1 MSVSVE
7 TLVGQRIADRYQV
20 IELVGRGAMGEV
32 YAATQLSTGRRCA
45 LKILR
50 SELLVNVHVLARFER
65 EAQLAARLTHPNT
78 VVVYDSGRDGD
89 RIFIAMELLEGRSL
103 EHEIRAGQFAPAR
116 AVLIAAQIC
125 ESLAEAHRAG
135 IVHRD
140 LKPNNILLIDR
151 AGNPDFVK
159 VCDFGIARQ
168 YEGGS
173 AKSGLTTEGLVYG
186 TPSYMSPEQ
195 LRGTPLDGRSD
206 VYALGVILYE
216 MMTSN
221 PPFSADS
228 VIELAN
234 KHLVDDPP
242 WFQTWGLAAP
252 VPEAL
257 EAVVRRAMSKVAA
270 DRFDSMEEMS
280 DALLAAVPSAMAD
293 RSGSVSMP
301 VRRPRTLPPAA
312 VAASEEGSP
321 STERRKSGRL
331 RYGIVALVV
340 ATALLGVAAGA
351 ALLLGTRL
359 AIGTGPS
366 PVPPGVKVRPG
377 VVRADDHEK
386 DRAAAGA
393 DTGSG
398 RGTAAGSAAE
408 TAPATGAA
416 TAAPA
421 ETAPASAGP
430 PGRLTLS
437 VKPWADVYEG
447 KKHLGT
453 TPIESASL
461 RAGKHVLTLVNEKL
475 GVRRTIT
482 VTLRPGE
489 ELKLPVVDLAAPA
502 P

>member
-1 MSVSVE
+1 
-7 TLVGQRIADRYQV
+7 
-20 IELVGRGAMGEV
+20 MGEV

-103 EHEIRAGQFAPAR
+103 ESEIRAGQFAPAR

-173 AKSGLTTEGLVYG
+173 AKVGLTTEGLVYG

-216 MMTSN
+216 MMTAN

-242 WFQTWGLAAP
+242 WFVTWELPAP
-252 VPEAL
+252 VPDAL

-270 DRFDSMEEMS
+270 DRFDSMEEMR

-312 VAASEEGSP
+312 VAASDGASP
-321 STERRKSGRL
+321 STERRKSGGL
-331 RYGIVALVV
+331 RYGIIALVA
-340 ATALLGVAAGA
+340 ATVLLGVAAGA

-366 PVPPGVKVRPG
+366 PVPPGVTVRPG
-377 VVRADDHEK
+377 VVHPEK
-386 DRAAAGA
+386 DEKDDVAAGTGGAAAGVPA
-393 DTGSG
+393 TG
-398 RGTAAGSAAE
+398 
-408 TAPATGAA
+408 PATGAA
-416 TAAPA
+416 TAAA
-421 ETAPASAGP
+421 ESAPASAGP

-453 TPIESASL
+453 TPIEAAPL

-482 VTLRPGE
+482 VTLRAGE
-489 ELKLPVVDLAAPA
+489 ELKHPVVDLNVAAP
-502 P
+502 